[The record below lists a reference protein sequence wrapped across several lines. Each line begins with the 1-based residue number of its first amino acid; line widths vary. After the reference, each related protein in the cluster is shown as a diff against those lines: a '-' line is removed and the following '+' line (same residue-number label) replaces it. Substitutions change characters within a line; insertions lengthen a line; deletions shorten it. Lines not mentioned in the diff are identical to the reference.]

1 MCIRDRA
8 IINVTGGLQ
17 DQLGLKWNVAP
28 SNMNEQW
35 EYLTAEDYKEIGS
48 LHNWRKWEDKVTH
61 GEWVKPVWPRVQTMT
76 GSVPTPYIIDDKV
89 DVEEVADAF
98 KYWYDKTPKQRK
110 EAGLKGREAFLGD
123 LGLNSKNQNK
133 CMADGIEKAIKN
145 FKPKPRYKLHKLR

>member
-1 MCIRDRA
+1 MK
-8 IINVTGGLQ
+8 
-17 DQLGLKWNVAP
+17 QLGF
-28 SNMNEQW
+28 SSSS
-35 EYLTAEDYKEIGS
+35 EIWLWLLCNS
-48 LHNWRKWEDKVTH
+48 RWLH
-61 GEWVKPVWPRVQTMT
+61 
-76 GSVPTPYIIDDKV
+76 IIDDKV